1 VNVIGIRLHGTI
13 GDVILASCAFRP
25 ILQKHPDETIITVS
39 TCTRAPRLVKELISG
54 ISRVGEN
61 FYYLSIPNR
70 SVSPLI
76 RREWDFFRQK
86 GCKLIYDLFTFGQG
100 VWDGK
105 FFRRLHRNITF
116 DGLPLVSPLGR
127 QEKELKSVAIYRYSK
142 MHDHF
147 PSRNLHISRWDWI
160 MEQFLKR
167 RWKIY
172 LLGVPEEDNFP
183 VPKTAEDCRGLPL
196 LDSLAII
203 KKCCLFVG
211 PISGLWHWARFWCK
225 AIGFGPQP
233 MINEI
238 NSVWFPGKV
247 VWSKKNSVLLLPE
260 QYLLMKKHA

>member
-1 VNVIGIRLHGTI
+1 
-13 GDVILASCAFRP
+13 
-25 ILQKHPDETIITVS
+25 
-39 TCTRAPRLVKELISG
+39 
-54 ISRVGEN
+54 
-61 FYYLSIPNR
+61 
-70 SVSPLI
+70 
-76 RREWDFFRQK
+76 
-86 GCKLIYDLFTFGQG
+86 
-100 VWDGK
+100 
-105 FFRRLHRNITF
+105 
-116 DGLPLVSPLGR
+116 
-127 QEKELKSVAIYRYSK
+127 
-142 MHDHF
+142 
-147 PSRNLHISRWDWI
+147 
-160 MEQFLKR
+160 MEQFLKKG
-167 RWKIY
+167 WKIY

-183 VPKTAEDCRGLPL
+183 VPKTVEDCRGLPL